1 MRSVEPGRLSAC
13 AGACSGGIFPCWPF
27 RPVLFHTYC
36 ARRSVRTRMRRSWK
50 ILRPRSV
57 PRYGNCISP
66 SPRMVLRNGHTGGM
80 GIAIYLYELCA
91 EIQLAHIALS
101 WGDASNRAVFL
112 FVDNQAAVASLIKDS
127 PTSELGGYL
136 STLSFC
142 ADPRPDARWWI
153 EYVPTAA
160 NMADK
165 PPRDF
170 SAPLH
175 GACPNRAGA
184 TPQSFDRIPPAGA
197 LHSES
202 TRVVMRFEKG
212 LCPSRKDLLICY
224 EIARRKLTWGALLY
238 RRFFPR

>member
-1 MRSVEPGRLSAC
+1 
-13 AGACSGGIFPCWPF
+13 
-27 RPVLFHTYC
+27 
-36 ARRSVRTRMRRSWK
+36 MRRSWK

-153 EYVPTAA
+153 EYVNTKSNAA
-160 NMADK
+160 D
-165 PPRDF
+165 PPSRVCNT
-170 SAPLH
+170 PL
-175 GACPNRAGA
+175 GAECTLSSGE
-184 TPQSFDRIPPAGA
+184 IPPNFSRLFSSWSV
-197 LHSES
+197 LHRES
-202 TRVVMRFEKG
+202 T
-212 LCPSRKDLLICY
+212 
-224 EIARRKLTWGALLY
+224 LTCK
-238 RRFFPR
+238 